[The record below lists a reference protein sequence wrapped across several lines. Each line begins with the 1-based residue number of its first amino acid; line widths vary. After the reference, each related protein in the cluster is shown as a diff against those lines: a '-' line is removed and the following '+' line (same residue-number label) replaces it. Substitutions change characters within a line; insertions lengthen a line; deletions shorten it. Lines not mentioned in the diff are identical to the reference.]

1 MQIRSFSAT
10 SAFVPTTGYSQATE
24 VAGAERLVFVSGQ
37 TPTRAD
43 GTVPEGFEAQAKLVW
58 QNIEAQLKEA
68 GMTLDN
74 IVKHT
79 TFLADRRYAIP
90 NRAVRIAT
98 LGDRAPAATVI
109 ICGIFDE
116 SWLIE
121 VEAIAAA

>member
-1 MQIRSFSAT
+1 MQKRSFSAK

-24 VAGAERLVFVSGQ
+24 VVGAQRLLFISGQ
-37 TPTRAD
+37 TPMHAD
-43 GTVPEGFEAQAKLVW
+43 GKVPEGFEAQARLVW

-74 IVKHT
+74 IVKHS

-90 NRAVRIAT
+90 NRAVRVAT

-116 SWLIE
+116 AWLIE